1 MRINELQRRALLALM
16 DVETARVAV
25 DRTTRRTAQHQLYAL
40 IRERYGCKYSC
51 LPADRWKEVVI
62 WLVEGPLTSGGEVA
76 IYRERGG
83 ECCQH
88 PPPRGHVPRE

>member
-25 DRTTRRTAQHQLYAL
+25 DRMTRRTAQHQLYAL

-62 WLVEGPLTSGGEVA
+62 WLVEGPLTSGGEMA
-76 IYRERGG
+76 I
-83 ECCQH
+83 
-88 PPPRGHVPRE
+88 

>member
-51 LPADRWKEVVI
+51 LPADRWQEVVI
-62 WLVEGPLTSGGEVA
+62 WLVEGPLTSGEEVA
-76 IYRERGG
+76 I
-83 ECCQH
+83 
-88 PPPRGHVPRE
+88 